1 MEDSGG
7 YPPPLNIY
15 ISDAYSMSGGYFNIF
30 KLSGII
36 FFSVLV
42 FVTIVRYKIICYKN
56 IMPPDKRLYQ

>member
-36 FFSVLV
+36 FFSVIV
-42 FVTIVRYKIICYKN
+42 FVKYKVIINLAK
-56 IMPPDKRLYQ
+56 K

>member
-42 FVTIVRYKIICYKN
+42 FAEFKR
-56 IMPPDKRLYQ
+56 IMQQHCNPN